1 LTFDCAVDRIKDVHL
16 NIEAMSGS
24 STTEDS
30 SERMRL
36 VQAFELQVGS
46 RPGADK
52 VKHSSPVRLTRYVK
66 RCSSD

>member
-1 LTFDCAVDRIKDVHL
+1 MTFDCAVDRIKDVHL

-36 VQAFELQVGS
+36 VQAFEL
-46 RPGADK
+46 
-52 VKHSSPVRLTRYVK
+52 
-66 RCSSD
+66 